1 VHVVVEAEGVEQ
13 PAQVE
18 LVRDRQRPLHVHL
31 VLVAAPD
38 ALPGHVAAA
47 HEVGDDLL
55 RRALGDVEHQREV
68 ADADARIVRDAQE
81 RPSVIGEEAPRHCC

>member
-1 VHVVVEAEGVEQ
+1 VDVVVEAEGVEQ

-18 LVRDRQRPLHVHL
+18 LVRDRKRPLHVHL
-31 VLVAAPD
+31 VLVTAPD

-55 RRALGDVEHQREV
+55 GRALGDVEHQREV
-68 ADADARIVRDAQE
+68 ADAHAGIMRDAQK
-81 RPSVIGEEAPRHCC
+81 RPSVVGEKTPRHRC